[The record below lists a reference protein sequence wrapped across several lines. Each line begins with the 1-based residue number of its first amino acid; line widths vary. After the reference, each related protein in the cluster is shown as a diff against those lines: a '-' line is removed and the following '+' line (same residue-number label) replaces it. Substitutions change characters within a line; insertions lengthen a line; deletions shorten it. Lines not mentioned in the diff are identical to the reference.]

1 MPLAGLALSRSER
14 KRRNGDSSAVTIS
27 VDQLGRRRRQGT
39 IRLVETRLVA
49 RQIYG
54 VETGVDPQAMIYFG
68 IAGGSLAL
76 ALSLL
81 YARYVRRDPQA
92 LRSGGGFTLFAIC
105 MLLCAIGAAAAG
117 LVSMQGSR

>member
-1 MPLAGLALSRSER
+1 M
-14 KRRNGDSSAVTIS
+14 
-27 VDQLGRRRRQGT
+27 
-39 IRLVETRLVA
+39 
-49 RQIYG
+49 
-54 VETGVDPQAMIYFG
+54 DPQALIYFG

-92 LRSGGGFTLFAIC
+92 LRSGGGFTLFAVC

-117 LVSMQGSR
+117 LVSVQGGR

>member
-1 MPLAGLALSRSER
+1 MEWRQLSCHYKCRPL
-14 KRRNGDSSAVTIS
+14 DH
-27 VDQLGRRRRQGT
+27 RRRQGT
-39 IRLVETRLVA
+39 IRFAETKLVTR
-49 RQIYG
+49 RNNG

-92 LRSGGGFTLFAIC
+92 LRSGGGFTLFAVC

-117 LVSMQGSR
+117 LISVQGSR